1 MATQLPIVVIGGGT
15 AGCTVVST
23 LAAMTTLPIVLIEPG
38 LPSVHDDESAFFSV
52 LFDEALSREVQTTLV
67 DGGDYKPYVQA
78 HVLGGGSAI
87 NGLLL
92 TGEEPAFLAG
102 LTRMATEADCGQV
115 GTALLAENGRFSRLW
130 WNGGRWNPGRA
141 VQHLVDEGRVTVISD
156 SVTYLEHSQRVITV
170 VHTIE
175 EAIEGSL
182 FVMCAGALVT
192 PALLLHSSLERAVS
206 GIGDGL
212 QNHPTIT
219 FTLQLK
225 NTVSQRF
232 DSTVV
237 RESRS
242 SSGAQLL
249 TIAYERTNA
258 NNAAAGLLSV
268 SLMNPESRG
277 GVWRSQTAMQHD
289 FNMLATMRDRVAM
302 REAVRELI
310 STAMSASFSVISH
323 QVVIDSDGTSVEVL
337 DAMKNGELDEWI
349 AEHLTVVSHA
359 TSSCHE
365 IVDSDGK
372 VQGIGNLYIA
382 DSSILHSVPPC
393 SPAGPVVI
401 EAARIARTIGETFT

>member
-1 MATQLPIVVIGGGT
+1 MTTQLPIVVIGGGT

-23 LAAMTTLPIVLIEPG
+23 LAAMTTQPIVLIEPG
-38 LPSVHDDESAFFSV
+38 SPSVHDDESAFFTV
-52 LFDEALSREVQTTLV
+52 LSDEALSREVQTTLV
-67 DGGDYKPYVQA
+67 DGGMDMPYVQA
-78 HVLGGGSAI
+78 QVLGGGSAI

-92 TGEEPAFLAG
+92 TGEEPSFLSG
-102 LTRMATEADCGQV
+102 LTRMATEEDCGQV

-141 VQHLVDEGRVTVISD
+141 VQHLVEEGRVTVIPE
-156 SVTYLEHSQRVITV
+156 SVTYLEHAQRVIKV
-170 VHTIE
+170 AHTTN

-182 FVMCAGALVT
+182 FVMCAGALAT

-219 FTLQLK
+219 FTLVLK
-225 NTVSQRF
+225 DTVSQRF
-232 DSTVV
+232 DASVV

-242 SSGAQLL
+242 SSGAEIL
-249 TIAYERTNA
+249 TVAYERTNA
-258 NNAAAGLLSV
+258 DNTTSGLLSV

-277 GVWRSQTAMQHD
+277 GVWRSNTAMQHD
-289 FNMLATMRDRVAM
+289 FNMLATIRDRVAM

-310 STAMSASFSVISH
+310 STAMSASFSAISH
-323 QVVIDSDGTSVEVL
+323 QVLVDAEGTSVEVL
-337 DAMKNGELDEWI
+337 DAMKNAELDEWI
-349 AEHLTVVSHA
+349 AVHLAVVSHA
-359 TSSCHE
+359 ASSCHD

-372 VQGIGNLYIA
+372 VRGVGNLYIA

-401 EAARIARTIGETFT
+401 EAARIARAIGETLT

>member
-1 MATQLPIVVIGGGT
+1 MQLPIVVIGGGT

-23 LAAMTTLPIVLIEPG
+23 LAAMTTQPIVLIEPG
-38 LPSVHDDESAFFSV
+38 SPSLHDDESAFFSV
-52 LFDEALSREVQTTLV
+52 LADAALSREVQITLV
-67 DGGDYKPYVQA
+67 DGGSDQPYVQA
-78 HVLGGGSAI
+78 QVLGGGSAI

-92 TGEEPAFLAG
+92 TGEEPSFLSG
-102 LTRMATEADCGQV
+102 LTRVASEADCGQV

-141 VQHLVDEGRVTVISD
+141 VQHLVDEGRVTIISD
-156 SVTYLEHSQRVITV
+156 SVTYLEHAQRVVTV
-170 VHTIE
+170 AHTTN

-182 FVMCAGALVT
+182 FVMCAGALAT
-192 PALLLHSSLERAVS
+192 PALLLHSSLERAVT

-225 NTVSQRF
+225 QSVSQRF
-232 DSTVV
+232 DATVV

-242 SSGAQLL
+242 SSGAELL

-258 NNAAAGLLSV
+258 DDATTGLLSV
-268 SLMNPESRG
+268 SLMDPESRG

-289 FNMLATMRDRVAM
+289 FNMLATIRDRVAM

-310 STAMSASFSVISH
+310 STAMSASFSAISH
-323 QVVIDSDGTSVEVL
+323 RVLVDSDGTSVEVL
-337 DAMKNGELDEWI
+337 DAMKNAELDEWI

-372 VQGIGNLYIA
+372 VRGVGNLYLA

-401 EAARIARTIGETFT
+401 EAARIARALGETLT

>member
-1 MATQLPIVVIGGGT
+1 MTTQLPIVVIGGGT

-23 LAAMTTLPIVLIEPG
+23 LAASTTQPIVLIEPG
-38 LPSVHDDESAFFSV
+38 PSSIHDDESSFFSV
-52 LFDEALSREVQTTLV
+52 LSNEALSREVQTTLV
-67 DGGDYKPYVQA
+67 DGGSDQPYVQA

-92 TGEEPAFLAG
+92 TGEEPSFLSG
-102 LTRMATEADCGQV
+102 LTRVATEADCGQV

-141 VQHLVDEGRVTVISD
+141 VQHLVDEGRVTVIAD
-156 SVTYLEHSQRVITV
+156 SVTYLEHAQRVV
-170 VHTIE
+170 KVAHTTN

-182 FVMCAGALVT
+182 FVMCAGALAT

-219 FTLQLK
+219 FTLQL
-225 NTVSQRF
+225 NTSVSQRF
-232 DSTVV
+232 DATVV

-242 SSGAQLL
+242 SSDAKLL

-258 NNAAAGLLSV
+258 DDSTTGLLSV
-268 SLMNPESRG
+268 SLMDPESRG
-277 GVWRSQTAMQHD
+277 GVWRSNTAMQND
-289 FNMLATMRDRVAM
+289 FNMLATLRDRVAM

-310 STAMSASFSVISH
+310 STAMSNPFSAITK
-323 QVVIDSDGTSVEVL
+323 QVLVDSDGTPVEVL
-337 DAMKNGELDEWI
+337 DVMKNADLDEWI
-349 AEHLTVVSHA
+349 SAQLSVVSHA

-372 VQGIGNLYIA
+372 VRGVGNLYIA

-401 EAARIARTIGETFT
+401 EAARIARTLGETLT

>member
-1 MATQLPIVVIGGGT
+1 MTTQLPIVVIGGGT

-23 LAAMTTLPIVLIEPG
+23 LAAMTTQLIVLIEPG
-38 LPSVHDDESAFFSV
+38 SPSVHDDESAFFTV
-52 LFDEALSREVQTTLV
+52 LSDEALSREVQTTLV
-67 DGGDYKPYVQA
+67 DGGMDMPYVQA
-78 HVLGGGSAI
+78 QVLGGGSAI

-92 TGEEPAFLAG
+92 TGEEPSFLSG
-102 LTRMATEADCGQV
+102 LTRMATEEDCGQV

-141 VQHLVDEGRVTVISD
+141 VQHLVEEGRVTVIPE
-156 SVTYLEHSQRVITV
+156 SVTYLEHAQRVV
-170 VHTIE
+170 KVAHTTN

-182 FVMCAGALVT
+182 FVMCAGALAT

-219 FTLQLK
+219 FTLVLK
-225 NTVSQRF
+225 DTVSQRF
-232 DSTVV
+232 DATVV
-237 RESRS
+237 RESCS
-242 SSGAQLL
+242 SSGADLL
-249 TIAYERTNA
+249 TVAYERTNA
-258 NNAAAGLLSV
+258 DNTTAGLLSV

-277 GVWRSQTAMQHD
+277 GVWRSNTAMQHD

-310 STAMSASFSVISH
+310 STAMSASFSAISH
-323 QVVIDSDGTSVEVL
+323 QVLVDAEGTSVEVL
-337 DAMKNGELDEWI
+337 DAMKNAELDEWI
-349 AEHLTVVSHA
+349 AVHLAVVSHA
-359 TSSCHE
+359 ASSCHD

-372 VQGIGNLYIA
+372 VRGVGNLYIA

-401 EAARIARTIGETFT
+401 EASRIARAIGETLT

>member
-1 MATQLPIVVIGGGT
+1 MQLPIVVIGGGT

-23 LAAMTTLPIVLIEPG
+23 LASMTTQPIVLIEPG
-38 LPSVHDDESAFFSV
+38 SPSLHDDESAFFSV
-52 LFDEALSREVQTTLV
+52 LADAALSREVQITLV
-67 DGGDYKPYVQA
+67 DGGSDQPYVQA
-78 HVLGGGSAI
+78 QVLGGGSAI

-92 TGEEPAFLAG
+92 TGEEPSFLSG
-102 LTRMATEADCGQV
+102 LTRVASEADCGQV

-141 VQHLVDEGRVTVISD
+141 VQHLVDEGRVTIISD
-156 SVTYLEHSQRVITV
+156 SVTYLEHAQRVVTV
-170 VHTIE
+170 AHTTN

-182 FVMCAGALVT
+182 FVMCAGALAT

-225 NTVSQRF
+225 QSVSQRF
-232 DSTVV
+232 DAAVV

-242 SSGAQLL
+242 SSGAELL

-258 NNAAAGLLSV
+258 DDATTGLLSV
-268 SLMNPESRG
+268 SLMDPESRG

-289 FNMLATMRDRVAM
+289 FNMLATIRDRVAM

-310 STAMSASFSVISH
+310 SIAMGASFSAISQ
-323 QVVIDSDGTSVEVL
+323 QVLVDSDGTTVDVL
-337 DAMKNGELDEWI
+337 DAMKNADLDEWI
-349 AEHLTVVSHA
+349 ADHLTVVSHA
-359 TSSCHE
+359 ASSCHE

-372 VQGIGNLYIA
+372 VRGIGNLYIA

-393 SPAGPVVI
+393 SPAGPVVV
-401 EAARIARTIGETFT
+401 EAARIARTLGETLT

>member
-1 MATQLPIVVIGGGT
+1 MTMQLPIVVIGGGT

-23 LAAMTTLPIVLIEPG
+23 LAAMTTQPIVLIEPG
-38 LPSVHDDESAFFSV
+38 SPSLHDDESAFFSV
-52 LFDEALSREVQTTLV
+52 LADAALSREVQITLV
-67 DGGDYKPYVQA
+67 DGGSDQPYVQA
-78 HVLGGGSAI
+78 QVLGGGSAI

-92 TGEEPAFLAG
+92 TGEEPSFLSG
-102 LTRMATEADCGQV
+102 LTRVASEADCGQV

-141 VQHLVDEGRVTVISD
+141 VQHLVDEGRVTIISD
-156 SVTYLEHSQRVITV
+156 SVTYLEHAQRLVTV
-170 VHTIE
+170 AHTTN

-182 FVMCAGALVT
+182 FVMCAGALAT
-192 PALLLHSSLERAVS
+192 PALLLHSSLERAVT

-225 NTVSQRF
+225 QSVSQRF
-232 DSTVV
+232 DATVV

-242 SSGAQLL
+242 SSGAELL

-258 NNAAAGLLSV
+258 DDAITGLLSI
-268 SLMNPESRG
+268 SLMDPESRG

-289 FNMLATMRDRVAM
+289 FNMLATIRDRVAM

-310 STAMSASFSVISH
+310 STAMSASFSAISH
-323 QVVIDSDGTSVEVL
+323 RVLVDSDGTSVEVL
-337 DAMKNGELDEWI
+337 DAMKNAEFDEWI

-372 VQGIGNLYIA
+372 VRGVGNLYIA

-401 EAARIARTIGETFT
+401 QAARIARAIGETLT

>member
-1 MATQLPIVVIGGGT
+1 MQLPIVVIGGGT

-23 LAAMTTLPIVLIEPG
+23 LAAMTTQPIVLIEPG
-38 LPSVHDDESAFFSV
+38 SPSLHDDESAFFSV
-52 LFDEALSREVQTTLV
+52 LADAALSREVQITLV
-67 DGGDYKPYVQA
+67 DGGSDQPYVQA
-78 HVLGGGSAI
+78 QVLGGGSAI

-92 TGEEPAFLAG
+92 TGEEPSFLSG
-102 LTRMATEADCGQV
+102 LTRVASEADCGQV

-141 VQHLVDEGRVTVISD
+141 VQHLVDEGRVTIISD
-156 SVTYLEHSQRVITV
+156 SVTYLEHAQRVVTV
-170 VHTIE
+170 AHTTN

-182 FVMCAGALVT
+182 FVMCAGALAT
-192 PALLLHSSLERAVS
+192 PALLLHSSLERAVT

-225 NTVSQRF
+225 QSVSQRF
-232 DSTVV
+232 DATVV

-242 SSGAQLL
+242 SSGAELL

-258 NNAAAGLLSV
+258 DDATTGLLSV
-268 SLMNPESRG
+268 SLMDPESRG

-289 FNMLATMRDRVAM
+289 FNMLATIGDRVAM

-310 STAMSASFSVISH
+310 STAMSTSFSAISH
-323 QVVIDSDGTSVEVL
+323 RVLVDSDGTSVEVL
-337 DAMKNGELDEWI
+337 DAMKNAELDEWI

-372 VQGIGNLYIA
+372 VRGVGNLYIA

-401 EAARIARTIGETFT
+401 EAARIARALGETLT

>member
-1 MATQLPIVVIGGGT
+1 MTMQLPIVVIGGGT

-23 LAAMTTLPIVLIEPG
+23 LASMTTQPIVLIEPG
-38 LPSVHDDESAFFSV
+38 SPSLHDDESAFFSV
-52 LFDEALSREVQTTLV
+52 LADAALSREVQITLV
-67 DGGDYKPYVQA
+67 DGGSDQPYVQA
-78 HVLGGGSAI
+78 QVLGGGSAI

-92 TGEEPAFLAG
+92 TGEEPSFLSG
-102 LTRMATEADCGQV
+102 LTRVASEADCGQV

-141 VQHLVDEGRVTVISD
+141 VQHLVDEGRVTIISD
-156 SVTYLEHSQRVITV
+156 SVTYLEHAQRVVTV
-170 VHTIE
+170 AHTTN

-182 FVMCAGALVT
+182 FVMCAGALAT

-225 NTVSQRF
+225 QSVSQRF
-232 DSTVV
+232 DAAVV

-242 SSGAQLL
+242 SSGAELL

-258 NNAAAGLLSV
+258 DDATTGLLSV
-268 SLMNPESRG
+268 SLMDPESRG

-289 FNMLATMRDRVAM
+289 FNMLATIRDRVAM

-310 STAMSASFSVISH
+310 STAMSASFSAISH
-323 QVVIDSDGTSVEVL
+323 RVLVDSDGTSVEVL
-337 DAMKNGELDEWI
+337 NAMKNAELDEWI

-372 VQGIGNLYIA
+372 VRGVGNLYIA

-401 EAARIARTIGETFT
+401 EAARIARALGETLT

>member
-1 MATQLPIVVIGGGT
+1 MTTQLPIVVVGGGT

-23 LAAMTTLPIVLIEPG
+23 LAAMTTQPIVLIEPG
-38 LPSVHDDESAFFSV
+38 SHSLHDDESAFFTV
-52 LFDEALSREVQTTLV
+52 LSDEALTREVQTTLV
-67 DGGDYKPYVQA
+67 DGGVDMPYVQA
-78 HVLGGGSAI
+78 QVLGGGSAI

-92 TGEEPAFLAG
+92 TGEEPSFLSG
-102 LTRMATEADCGQV
+102 LTRIATEEDCGQV
-115 GTALLAENGRFSRLW
+115 GSALLAENGRFSRLW

-141 VQHLVDEGRVTVISD
+141 VQHLVEEGRVTVISD

-349 AEHLTVVSHA
+349 ADHLTVVSHA

-401 EAARIARTIGETFT
+401 EAARIARTIGEIFT

>member
-1 MATQLPIVVIGGGT
+1 MTMQLPIVVIGGGT

-23 LAAMTTLPIVLIEPG
+23 LAAMTTQPIVLIEPG
-38 LPSVHDDESAFFSV
+38 SPSLHDDESAFFSV
-52 LFDEALSREVQTTLV
+52 LADAALSREVRITLV
-67 DGGDYKPYVQA
+67 DGGSDQPYVQA
-78 HVLGGGSAI
+78 QVLGGGSAI

-92 TGEEPAFLAG
+92 TGEEPSFLSG
-102 LTRMATEADCGQV
+102 LTRVASEADCGQV
-115 GTALLAENGRFSRLW
+115 GTALLTENGRFSRLW

-141 VQHLVDEGRVTVISD
+141 VQHLVDEGRVTIISD
-156 SVTYLEHSQRVITV
+156 SVTYLEHAQRVVTV
-170 VHTIE
+170 AHTTN

-182 FVMCAGALVT
+182 FVMCAGALAT
-192 PALLLHSSLERAVS
+192 PALLLHSSLERAVT

-225 NTVSQRF
+225 QSVSQRF
-232 DSTVV
+232 DATVV

-242 SSGAQLL
+242 SSGAELL

-258 NNAAAGLLSV
+258 DDALTGLLSI
-268 SLMNPESRG
+268 SLMDPESRG

-289 FNMLATMRDRVAM
+289 FNMLATIRDRVAM

-310 STAMSASFSVISH
+310 STAMSASFSAISH
-323 QVVIDSDGTSVEVL
+323 RVLVDSDGTSVDVL
-337 DAMKNGELDEWI
+337 DAMKNAEFDEWI

-372 VQGIGNLYIA
+372 VRGVGNLYIA
-382 DSSILHSVPPC
+382 DSSILHNVPPC

-401 EAARIARTIGETFT
+401 QAARIARAIGETLT

>member
-1 MATQLPIVVIGGGT
+1 MTMQLPIVVIGGGT

-23 LAAMTTLPIVLIEPG
+23 LAAMTTQPIVLIEPG
-38 LPSVHDDESAFFSV
+38 SPSLHDDESAFFDV
-52 LFDEALSREVQTTLV
+52 LADAALSREVQITLV
-67 DGGDYKPYVQA
+67 DGGSDQPYVQA
-78 HVLGGGSAI
+78 QVLGGGSAI

-92 TGEEPAFLAG
+92 TGEEPSFLSG
-102 LTRMATEADCGQV
+102 LTRVASEADCGQV

-141 VQHLVDEGRVTVISD
+141 VQHLVDEGRVTIISD
-156 SVTYLEHSQRVITV
+156 SVTYLEHAQRVVTV
-170 VHTIE
+170 AHTTN

-182 FVMCAGALVT
+182 FVMCAGALAT
-192 PALLLHSSLERAVS
+192 PALLLHSSLERAVT

-225 NTVSQRF
+225 QSVSQRF
-232 DSTVV
+232 DATVV

-242 SSGAQLL
+242 SSGAELL

-258 NNAAAGLLSV
+258 DDALTGLLSI
-268 SLMNPESRG
+268 SLMDPESRG

-289 FNMLATMRDRVAM
+289 FNMLATIRDRVAM

-310 STAMSASFSVISH
+310 STAMSASFSAISH
-323 QVVIDSDGTSVEVL
+323 RVLVDSDGTSVDVL
-337 DAMKNGELDEWI
+337 DAMKNAEFDEWI

-372 VQGIGNLYIA
+372 VRGVGNLYIA

-401 EAARIARTIGETFT
+401 QAARIARAIGETLT

>member
-1 MATQLPIVVIGGGT
+1 METQLPIVVIGGGT

-23 LAAMTTLPIVLIEPG
+23 LAAMTTQPIVLIEPG
-38 LPSVHDDESAFFSV
+38 SPSVYDDELAFFTV
-52 LFDEALSREVQTTLV
+52 LSDTALSREVQTTLV
-67 DGGDYKPYVQA
+67 DGGMDMPYVQA

-141 VQHLVDEGRVTVISD
+141 VQHLIDEGRVTVIPE
-156 SVTYLEHSQRVITV
+156 SVTYLEHAQRVVTV
-170 VHTIE
+170 AHTTE

-182 FVMCAGALVT
+182 FVMCAGALTT

-219 FTLQLK
+219 FTLLLK
-225 NTVSQRF
+225 DTVSQQF
-232 DSTVV
+232 DASVV

-242 SSGAQLL
+242 SSGAELL
-249 TIAYERTNA
+249 TVAYERINADNATN
-258 NNAAAGLLSV
+258 GLISV
-268 SLMNPESRG
+268 SLMDPESRG
-277 GVWRSQTAMQHD
+277 GVWRSNTAMQHD

-310 STAMSASFSVISH
+310 STAMSASFSAISH
-323 QVVIDSDGTSVEVL
+323 QVLVDSVGTSVEVL
-337 DAMKNGELDEWI
+337 DAMKNAELDEWI
-349 AEHLTVVSHA
+349 AVHLTVVSHA
-359 TSSCHE
+359 ASSCHE

-372 VQGIGNLYIA
+372 VRGVGNLYIA

-401 EAARIARTIGETFT
+401 EASRIARAIGETLT

>member
-1 MATQLPIVVIGGGT
+1 MTMQLPIVVIGGGT

-23 LAAMTTLPIVLIEPG
+23 LAAMTTQPIVLIEPG
-38 LPSVHDDESAFFSV
+38 SPSLHDDESAFFSV
-52 LFDEALSREVQTTLV
+52 LADAALSREVQITLV
-67 DGGDYKPYVQA
+67 DGGSDQPYVQA
-78 HVLGGGSAI
+78 QVLGGGSAI

-92 TGEEPAFLAG
+92 TGEEPSFLSG
-102 LTRMATEADCGQV
+102 LTRVASEADCGQV

-141 VQHLVDEGRVTVISD
+141 VQHLVDEGRVTIISD
-156 SVTYLEHSQRVITV
+156 SVTYLEHAQRLVTV
-170 VHTIE
+170 AHTTN

-182 FVMCAGALVT
+182 FVMCAGALAT
-192 PALLLHSSLERAVS
+192 PALLLHSSLERAVT

-225 NTVSQRF
+225 QSVSQRF
-232 DSTVV
+232 DATVV

-242 SSGAQLL
+242 SSGAELL

-258 NNAAAGLLSV
+258 DDAITGLLSI
-268 SLMNPESRG
+268 SLMDPESRG

-289 FNMLATMRDRVAM
+289 FNMLATIRDRVAM

-310 STAMSASFSVISH
+310 STAMSASFSAISH
-323 QVVIDSDGTSVEVL
+323 RVLVDSDGTSVEVL
-337 DAMKNGELDEWI
+337 DAMKNAEFDEWI

-372 VQGIGNLYIA
+372 VRGVGNLFIA

-401 EAARIARTIGETFT
+401 QAARIARAIGETLT